1 VEKYKN
7 FLAWFIFIL
16 YIELIFKVSIF
27 NNFNLVYIFL
37 FTIPLSLT
45 IAVISSIFNKC
56 INRIMSYLII
66 IFLTL
71 IFIAQVIYYK
81 TYLSIFSIYSIGK
94 GGQIIEFADT
104 ILKIVLQNIFIII
117 LLLVPLII
125 FIIFSKKVLIYEKID
140 AKKLLILLL
149 SIIVFQILANISLF
163 IDSKEEYSAKELYY
177 DTNSPT
183 LSANKLGLLTT
194 MRIDFKRLIFGFKE
208 KSKLNTN
215 SVNNEDEEE
224 ILEYNTMDI
233 DFDGLIANE
242 SNVAIKDMHT
252 YFKNA
257 PATNKNKYT
266 GMFKGKNLIVF
277 LAESFYPIAIDSE
290 LTPTLYKLANEGFK
304 FPNFYNPVYPVST
317 SDGEYITATSLI
329 PKEGVWSA
337 YRSSSNYFPFV
348 LGNAFKNIGYKTTA
362 YHDHSATYYYR
373 NLYIPNWGYDFY
385 ACKKGLNINC
395 KIWPESDVEMIDKSY
410 SSYINN
416 EPFMTYYI
424 TVSGHLRYTKT
435 GNMMA
440 YRNWNYVE
448 YLPYSDAVKAYIAC
462 NIEFDKALS
471 NLIKYLTDV
480 GKLDNTV
487 IAISGDHYPYGLTLD
502 EINEKSTY
510 ARDDNFEKH
519 HSSFILWNSKMKPV
533 TINKI
538 GSSLDVLP
546 TLLNLFGVEYDSRL
560 LMGKDLLS
568 ESAPLVIFSNRS
580 FITDKGRYDSINST
594 FESVDGKEVPKDYV
608 KKINDEIYNKFYLS
622 REIIDTDYYRKI
634 FNR

>member
-1 VEKYKN
+1 MEV
-7 FLAWFIFIL
+7 
-16 YIELIFKVSIF
+16 IFKVSLF
-27 NNFNLVYIFL
+27 ADFFNFNLVHMLL
-37 FTIPLSLT
+37 FAIPLSLIIT
-45 IAVISSIFNKC
+45 MITSIFNQL
-56 INRIMSYLII
+56 INKIISYIFI
-66 IFLTL
+66 IFLVL
-71 IFIAQVIYYK
+71 IFIAQVVYYK

-94 GGQIIEFADT
+94 GGQIFEFADT
-104 ILKIVLQNIFIII
+104 IIKIIFQNIFIIM
-117 LLLVPLII
+117 LLLIPLIV
-125 FIIFSKKVLIYEKID
+125 FIIFNKKIMIYEKSDLRGVIT
-140 AKKLLILLL
+140 LLL
-149 SIIVFQILANISLF
+149 CTIIFQGISDISLF

-177 DTNSPT
+177 DICAPT

-194 MRIDFKRLIFGFKE
+194 MRIDFKRLIVGFEE
-208 KSKLNTN
+208 KNKFNTN
-215 SVNNEDEEE
+215 PVNHEDNEKDK
-224 ILEYNTMDI
+224 IVEYNTMNI
-233 DFDGLIANE
+233 DFDALIANE
-242 SNVAIKDMHT
+242 SNQTIKDMHT

-257 PATNKNKYT
+257 ASTPKNKYT

-277 LAESFYPIAIDSE
+277 LAESFYPIAIDQN
-290 LTPTLYKLANEGFK
+290 LTPTLYKLSNEGFN
-304 FPNFYNPVYPVST
+304 FTNFYNPVYPVST
-317 SDGEYITATSLI
+317 TDGEYITATSLI

-385 ACKKGLNINC
+385 ACKRGLDINC
-395 KIWPESDVEMIDKSY
+395 RIWPESDLEMIDKTY

-416 EPFMTYYI
+416 ELFMTYYI
-424 TVSGHLRYTKT
+424 TVSGHLRYTKS

-440 YRNWNYVE
+440 YKNWDAVKN
-448 YLPYSDAVKAYIAC
+448 LSYSDAVKAYIAC
-462 NIEFDKALS
+462 NIEFDKALES
-471 NLIKYLTDV
+471 LIKYLTDT
-480 GKLDNTV
+480 GKLDDTV

-510 ARDDNFEKH
+510 VRDDNFEKH
-519 HSSFILWNSKMKPV
+519 HSTFILWNSKMKPI

-568 ESAPLVIFSNRS
+568 ETDPLVIFSNRS
-580 FITDKGRYDSINST
+580 FITDKGIFNSISGT
-594 FESVDGKEVPKDYV
+594 FESSDGREVSKDYI

-634 FNR
+634 FSR

>member
-1 VEKYKN
+1 
-7 FLAWFIFIL
+7 
-16 YIELIFKVSIF
+16 
-27 NNFNLVYIFL
+27 
-37 FTIPLSLT
+37 
-45 IAVISSIFNKC
+45 
-56 INRIMSYLII
+56 
-66 IFLTL
+66 
-71 IFIAQVIYYK
+71 
-81 TYLSIFSIYSIGK
+81 
-94 GGQIIEFADT
+94 
-104 ILKIVLQNIFIII
+104 
-117 LLLVPLII
+117 
-125 FIIFSKKVLIYEKID
+125 
-140 AKKLLILLL
+140 
-149 SIIVFQILANISLF
+149 
-163 IDSKEEYSAKELYY
+163 
-177 DTNSPT
+177 
-183 LSANKLGLLTT
+183 
-194 MRIDFKRLIFGFKE
+194 
-208 KSKLNTN
+208 
-215 SVNNEDEEE
+215 
-224 ILEYNTMDI
+224 
-233 DFDGLIANE
+233 
-242 SNVAIKDMHT
+242 
-252 YFKNA
+252 
-257 PATNKNKYT
+257 
-266 GMFKGKNLIVF
+266 
-277 LAESFYPIAIDSE
+277 
-290 LTPTLYKLANEGFK
+290 
-304 FPNFYNPVYPVST
+304 VYPVST

-568 ESAPLVIFSNRS
+568 ETDPLVIFSNRS
-580 FITDKGRYDSINST
+580 FITDKGIFNSISGT
-594 FESVDGKEVPKDYV
+594 FESSDGREVSKDYI

-634 FNR
+634 FSR